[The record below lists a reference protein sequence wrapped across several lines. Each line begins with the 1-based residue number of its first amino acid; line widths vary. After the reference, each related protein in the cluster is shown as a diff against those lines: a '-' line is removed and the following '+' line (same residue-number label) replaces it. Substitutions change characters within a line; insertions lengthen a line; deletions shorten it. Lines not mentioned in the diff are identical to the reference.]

1 MPEMR
6 ILKRTRRAQRQGKA
20 PMNVMGEFTAIGI
33 AKGRR
38 SGPKRATA
46 KSRVTVERD
55 VKRTKKPRRA
65 RRARAAIAAV
75 ALKRAGRKAASP
87 RVLSQSARR
96 ASAKRK
102 GNRRA
107 SATARSRARKASGS
121 RSRSMR

>member
-6 ILKRTRRAQRQGKA
+6 IMKRTRRTQRQGKA
-20 PMNVMGEFTAIGI
+20 PMNVMGELTAIGI

-46 KSRVTVERD
+46 KSRVTVERE
-55 VKRTKKPRRA
+55 VKRAKKPRRVA
-65 RRARAAIAAV
+65 QRRVTAAI
-75 ALKRAGRKAASP
+75 ALKRAGRKAAAP

-102 GNRRA
+102 GTRRA
-107 SATARSRARKASGS
+107 SAAARTRARKANGS
-121 RSRSMR
+121 RAKSMR

>member
-6 ILKRTRRAQRQGKA
+6 SLKRTRRAQRQGKA

-55 VKRTKKPRRA
+55 VKRAKKPRRVA
-65 RRARAAIAAV
+65 RRRATAAI
-75 ALKRAGRKAASP
+75 ALKRAGRKAAAP

-102 GNRRA
+102 GTRRA
-107 SATARSRARKASGS
+107 SAAARTRARKANGS
-121 RSRSMR
+121 RAKSMR